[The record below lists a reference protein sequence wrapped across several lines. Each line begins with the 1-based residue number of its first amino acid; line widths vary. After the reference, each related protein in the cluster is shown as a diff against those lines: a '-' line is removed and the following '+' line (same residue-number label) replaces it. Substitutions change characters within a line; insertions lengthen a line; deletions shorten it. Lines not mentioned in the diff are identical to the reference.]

1 MFEFVDRY
9 RLKILAQVGI
19 AGLAILLLFCGLTD
33 KYLWQDEAETAV
45 LATRML
51 KFGKPLAYDGVNL
64 IGTDRFDADEYA
76 VGRQAADWKDG
87 LDYHLRR
94 KEFKPDT
101 AWKWQPWGLF
111 AVTAVS
117 IKALGPTTLAAR
129 LPFALAGVATALLL
143 FHLVRKYSGSFQM
156 ALLASL
162 FLLCNPYWILH
173 ARQCRYYSLSS
184 LLLVLTLLSY
194 ARWQESGKGGTVAFV
209 AAAWCY
215 FQIDYGAVWPV
226 LAVLFLDAFLT
237 RKHSWRHTSTVC
249 AVLAVTIA
257 PFLYYYELWGR
268 GVGQNTSWKQRFLAN
283 LFNMNE
289 YVVPVLVVLA
299 SAALLAWHW
308 KSLAPAERRLVVV
321 SEGIILALALWVP
334 TVSVVAFLRYAIIAA
349 PLGCLL
355 TAWTVVRVFGSR
367 RVWLIWPCAALLIV
381 TPWASLPL
389 HALVSP
395 SYAYALNPWYR
406 AEFSALRNEDFSHQQ
421 DPNRLVI
428 DWLKKN
434 AAPSDEIL
442 INYED
447 KPMMFYLPNP
457 IRGGV
462 SAFRVADDSRMPPRF
477 VVLRLSVGFVNW
489 PIFLSEVRRY
499 RWTQVPVQAPDLPW
513 GNNPDPM
520 SQYEIRSQRPVLFF
534 AQRVGP

>member
-1 MFEFVDRY
+1 
-9 RLKILAQVGI
+9 
-19 AGLAILLLFCGLTD
+19 
-33 KYLWQDEAETAV
+33 
-45 LATRML
+45 
-51 KFGKPLAYDGVNL
+51 
-64 IGTDRFDADEYA
+64 
-76 VGRQAADWKDG
+76 
-87 LDYHLRR
+87 
-94 KEFKPDT
+94 
-101 AWKWQPWGLF
+101 
-111 AVTAVS
+111 
-117 IKALGPTTLAAR
+117 
-129 LPFALAGVATALLL
+129 
-143 FHLVRKYSGSFQM
+143 
-156 ALLASL
+156 
-162 FLLCNPYWILH
+162 
-173 ARQCRYYSLSS
+173 
-184 LLLVLTLLSY
+184 
-194 ARWQESGKGGTVAFV
+194 
-209 AAAWCY
+209 
-215 FQIDYGAVWPV
+215 
-226 LAVLFLDAFLT
+226 
-237 RKHSWRHTSTVC
+237 
-249 AVLAVTIA
+249 
-257 PFLYYYELWGR
+257 
-268 GVGQNTSWKQRFLAN
+268 
-283 LFNMNE
+283 
-289 YVVPVLVVLA
+289 
-299 SAALLAWHW
+299 
-308 KSLAPAERRLVVV
+308 
-321 SEGIILALALWVP
+321 
-334 TVSVVAFLRYAIIAA
+334 
-349 PLGCLL
+349 
-355 TAWTVVRVFGSR
+355 
-367 RVWLIWPCAALLIV
+367 LLIV